1 MDEEE
6 GGVLNKEISM
16 SKIRNKLTPYWFLLP
31 PFILYL
37 IWVVGPAFYSFY
49 LSFTDW
55 NGISRLNFVGFSN
68 YIKLFHDRV
77 FYISLINNFKWVL
90 IFTTVPVGIGLGL
103 ALLLDKP
110 IKGMRILKT
119 TFFLPMAI
127 SLVAIN
133 MMWSW
138 IYNPAYGLLNT
149 TLKTIGLGSFTQG
162 WLADPK
168 LVLYCILAAAS
179 WNHAAFVLVLF
190 VAGLSSIPPD
200 LIEAAKVE
208 GASPW
213 NIIRYVTIPL
223 LRPATVIVI
232 ITTVVTSLRVFDLVY
247 TMTRGGPF
255 HSSNVLANFMFRE
268 SFHNYKMGYGSSIAV
283 ILFLMSITFIFLY
296 LKQILKKEIEY

>member
-1 MDEEE
+1 
-6 GGVLNKEISM
+6 M

-55 NGISRLNFVGFSN
+55 NGISPRLNFVGFLN

-77 FYISLINNFKWVL
+77 FYISLTNNFKWIL
-90 IFTTVPVGIGLGL
+90 IFTTVPVAIGLGL

-110 IKGMRILKT
+110 IKGARILKT

-133 MMWSW
+133 VMWSW
-138 IYNPAYGLLNT
+138 IYNPAFGLLNT
-149 TLKTIGLGSFTQG
+149 TLKIIGLESFTQG

-190 VAGLSSIPPD
+190 LAGLNNISPEF
-200 LIEAAKVE
+200 IEAAKVE
-208 GASPW
+208 GASSW

-223 LRPATVIVI
+223 LKPATVIVI
-232 ITTVVTSLRVFDLVY
+232 VTTVVTSLRVFDIVN
-247 TMTRGGPF
+247 TMTGGGPF
-255 HSSNVLANFMFRE
+255 NSSNVLANFMFKE
-268 SFHNYKMGYGSSIAV
+268 SFHKYKMGYGSSIAV
-283 ILFLMSITFIFLY
+283 ILFLMSLTFVFVY
-296 LKQILKKEIEY
+296 LRQIMKKEIEY